1 MHLMGG
7 PDKETWFR
15 SLKNELDI
23 LVQGVG
29 TIIERTKT
37 LTFIPKREVPFS
49 TKKVTCRQ
57 IVWDIRPNKSET
69 HRSILTVCGNL
80 IDFEG
85 GLINPTATITTTK
98 LVVTSI
104 ISTKNGKLLCL
115 DIKNYI

>member
-57 IVWDIRPNKSET
+57 IV
-69 HRSILTVCGNL
+69 
-80 IDFEG
+80 
-85 GLINPTATITTTK
+85 
-98 LVVTSI
+98 
-104 ISTKNGKLLCL
+104 
-115 DIKNYI
+115 